1 MARAILPSP
10 PPFRKKKRERRLAE
24 IAGRTNE
31 KETRGRREE
40 GEGRDIR
47 SGVSAGTTEDIA
59 LCFLSGQMI
68 YRVSPY
74 IAASYYNPAKTRKGL
89 RESPWVGDGGE
100 GMASRKRNGRGRG
113 RGRGGGARVERK
125 GEPYDMG
132 GITYLWASGTGTE
145 ANFRQILVGNNVRA
159 IGT

>member
-1 MARAILPSP
+1 MARAILPPSLP
-10 PPFRKKKRERRLAE
+10 PPPRKSEREENFVRDCENNSGRKRIGEKEKKGEERRGEEERHTQWRL
-24 IAGRTNE
+24 GR
-31 KETRGRREE
+31 
-40 GEGRDIR
+40 
-47 SGVSAGTTEDIA
+47 DIA

-89 RESPWVGDGGE
+89 CESHRESATEGEGGDGVE
-100 GMASRKRNGRGRG
+100 KERGWSG
-113 RGRGGGARVERK
+113 KYERAK
-125 GEPYDMG
+125 YDMG

>member
-1 MARAILPSP
+1 MREQ
-10 PPFRKKKRERRLAE
+10 FGTKTNREKEKKKKGVERGGETYAVASRPGL
-24 IAGRTNE
+24 GR
-31 KETRGRREE
+31 
-40 GEGRDIR
+40 
-47 SGVSAGTTEDIA
+47 DIA

-89 RESPWVGDGGE
+89 CESHRESATEGRRGRGGE
-100 GMASRKRNGRGRG
+100 EGGRGRMASRKRG
-113 RGRGGGARVERK
+113 ERAK
-125 GEPYDMG
+125 YDMG
-132 GITYLWASGTGTE
+132 GITYLWASGTGTG

>member
-24 IAGRTNE
+24 IAGRTKE

-113 RGRGGGARVERK
+113 RGRGGGREWSGK
-125 GEPYDMG
+125 
-132 GITYLWASGTGTE
+132 ASRTIWEVLHIYG
-145 ANFRQILVGNNVRA
+145 LLVRA
-159 IGT
+159 RKQISGKSW

>member
-1 MARAILPSP
+1 
-10 PPFRKKKRERRLAE
+10 
-24 IAGRTNE
+24 
-31 KETRGRREE
+31 
-40 GEGRDIR
+40 
-47 SGVSAGTTEDIA
+47 
-59 LCFLSGQMI
+59 MI

-89 RESPWVGDGGE
+89 CESHRESATEGEGGDGVE
-100 GMASRKRNGRGRG
+100 KERGWSG
-113 RGRGGGARVERK
+113 KYERAK
-125 GEPYDMG
+125 YDMG

>member
-1 MARAILPSP
+1 MIVARAILPPSLSP
-10 PPFRKKKRERRLAE
+10 RKSEREENFVREQFGTKTSREKEKKKGVERGGETYAVASRPGL
-24 IAGRTNE
+24 GR
-31 KETRGRREE
+31 
-40 GEGRDIR
+40 
-47 SGVSAGTTEDIA
+47 DIA

-89 RESPWVGDGGE
+89 CESHRESATEGRRGE
-100 GMASRKRNGRGRG
+100 GGMASRKRG
-113 RGRGGGARVERK
+113 ERAK
-125 GEPYDMG
+125 YDMG